1 MHQKG
6 RRYIRP
12 ATLAS
17 EHNQIIYEKLSA
29 HRAKTL
35 VKSKSML
42 TEECDVRA
50 FLETRGVKVIETDL
64 GERIQQLDDEPPS
77 HIVGYAATFR
87 RYSQKR
93 SGQSPAIR
101 MFTTL
106 RKRCAAIR
114 DRISLVPK
122 AGMTGANFA
131 IAETGTSVTSIK
143 HIATRDFGPED
154 TPCLLL
160 AHLRRQI
167 SMAY

>member
-64 GERIQQLDDEPPS
+64 GERIQQLDDEPP
-77 HIVGYAATFR
+77 
-87 RYSQKR
+87 
-93 SGQSPAIR
+93 
-101 MFTTL
+101 
-106 RKRCAAIR
+106 
-114 DRISLVPK
+114 
-122 AGMTGANFA
+122 
-131 IAETGTSVTSIK
+131 VT
-143 HIATRDFGPED
+143 
-154 TPCLLL
+154 
-160 AHLRRQI
+160 
-167 SMAY
+167 